1 MLKWAFWTSAEDQE
15 PQFPNLKRGHC
26 YLTLEG
32 CKAALAGWMPVGAR
46 RGAKMVGLLS
56 EPCPPAILGFR
67 TEESC

>member
-32 CKAALAGWMPVGAR
+32 CKATLAGWMPVGAR